1 MTVRNWIFWVAALI
15 GLVLDQLTKFW
26 VVQTFE
32 LTFPPQTVPLWP
44 GVFHFTYVTNT
55 GAAFS
60 LFSENGDWLRWL
72 SLGVSLGLILL
83 GLLTRLT
90 NRFEQ
95 TGYGFVLSGALGNGI
110 DRFLSGEVVDFLDFR
125 LIQFPIFNLADV
137 FINIGIFCLLVAA
150 IRSPGNGDGKAK
162 GRRSAQSKKRPS
174 S

>member
-15 GLVLDQLTKFW
+15 GLGFDQLTKFW

-32 LTFPPQTVPLWP
+32 LTVPPQTIPLWP
-44 GVFHFTYVTNT
+44 GVFHLTYVTNT

-72 SLGVSLGLILL
+72 SLVVSLGLILL
-83 GLLTRLT
+83 GLLAPLA

-95 TGYGFVLSGALGNGI
+95 AGYGFVLGGALGNGI

-125 LIQFPIFNLADV
+125 LIQFPVFNLADV

-150 IRSPGNGDGKAK
+150 IRSPGNGN
-162 GRRSAQSKKRPS
+162 GRSTGQRSGQSKKRPFS
-174 S
+174 